1 MAVESG
7 KTREEL
13 QRENEELR
21 AFLTQVLKAYAIL
34 DEAIRACPAAIQS
47 DTDATVGSAAE
58 VKRLLEKYSK
68 L

>member
-1 MAVESG
+1 MGSE

-21 AFLTQVLKAYAIL
+21 TLLTQVLKAYTIL
-34 DEAIRACPAAIQS
+34 EDAIRACPAAAES
-47 DTDATVGSAAE
+47 SADATVGSATE

>member
-1 MAVESG
+1 MGAK
-7 KTREEL
+7 KTQEEL

-21 AFLTQVLKAYAIL
+21 ALLTQVLKAYAIL
-34 DEAIRACPAAIQS
+34 DEAIRACPAAVQS
-47 DTDATVGSAAE
+47 DADATVGSATE